1 MNSSFKNKYTFE
13 KRYQESKKV
22 LDKYSERIPII
33 VEKLND
39 SELPDIDKCKY
50 LVPKEMSISQFMFVI
65 RKRIKLLPSQ
75 TLFFTINGKMISSSQ
90 LLLEI
95 YDNEKDKDGF
105 LYITYTNECVHLFCI
120 TLTFLY
126 NHGMVSLY
134 LHHNNNLSILL
145 QYKLHMYTNE
155 LIK

>member
-105 LYITYTNECVHLFCI
+105 LYITYTNEN
-120 TLTFLY
+120 TF
-126 NHGMVSLY
+126 G
-134 LHHNNNLSILL
+134 
-145 QYKLHMYTNE
+145 
-155 LIK
+155 